1 MCHNKN
7 KKAKTKA
14 WNLRSFGGQ
23 KENRLDFFVGSAF
36 LVLVV
41 SFVLM
46 IAFFLVAFLARKEKK
61 CNYPREKLRNCAT
74 LEKDFAGRAFCIIWM
89 CFAS

>member
-1 MCHNKN
+1 MFILRVCLVCHNKN

-46 IAFFLVAFLARKEKK
+46 IALFFGRFFSEKRKKV
-61 CNYPREKLRNCAT
+61 
-74 LEKDFAGRAFCIIWM
+74 
-89 CFAS
+89 